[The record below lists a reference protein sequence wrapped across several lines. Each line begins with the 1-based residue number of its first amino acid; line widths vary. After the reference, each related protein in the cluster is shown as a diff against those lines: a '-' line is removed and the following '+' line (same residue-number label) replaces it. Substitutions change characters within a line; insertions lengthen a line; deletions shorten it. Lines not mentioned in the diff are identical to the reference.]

1 MIFFGVVRMETVLQ
15 TKIVAEGMLIGK
27 EKMYLFRGVG
37 FSHGL

>member
-1 MIFFGVVRMETVLQ
+1 MIFFGIVGMETVLQ

-27 EKMYLFRGVG
+27 EKMYLGVG